1 MQAGVS
7 VPHYQGMAGELQPL
21 PVLIITSVALL
32 VTGVVMISSAS
43 MDMAAATLGNSY
55 HYVIR
60 QILFAG
66 LGCATA
72 LVAVAE
78 GGGGD
83 HDIGKVARLDIG
95 ERINLPIAA
104 RDEANTGVLPFV
116 RGVRA
121 LEPQRPVVL
130 KDRGAELQ
138 FGRHG
143 ERRDRA

>member
-7 VPHYQGMAGELQPL
+7 VPHYQGVAGELQPL

-72 LVAVAE
+72 LVAVNVPVGSASLSRTSRVDSAP
-78 GGGGD
+78 G
-83 HDIGKVARLDIG
+83 
-95 ERINLPIAA
+95 
-104 RDEANTGVLPFV
+104 TGQSSADL
-116 RGVRA
+116 
-121 LEPQRPVVL
+121 
-130 KDRGAELQ
+130 
-138 FGRHG
+138 
-143 ERRDRA
+143 

>member
-7 VPHYQGMAGELQPL
+7 VPHYQGVAGELQPL

-72 LVAVAE
+72 PWHAPP
-78 GGGGD
+78 G
-83 HDIGKVARLDIG
+83 R
-95 ERINLPIAA
+95 
-104 RDEANTGVLPFV
+104 
-116 RGVRA
+116 
-121 LEPQRPVVL
+121 VVP
-130 KDRGAELQ
+130 RGAALYAWLCQ
-138 FGRHG
+138 ADLASF
-143 ERRDRA
+143 